1 MIKRI
6 DNYDLTPRNTFAMK
20 VKCGAFMEYDSAA
33 DIPFLLSSVRK
44 DVDTF
49 HIGGGSNLLF
59 TRDFP
64 GVVFHS
70 AIKGYEIISDEN
82 PQDIIVR
89 VGAGEIMDDFVRWSC
104 DRNLWGVE
112 NLSGIPG
119 EVGASAVQNVGAYG
133 TEACD
138 SIVAVHAYDKVG
150 RDFVTFTNEQC
161 RYGYR
166 DSIFKKPD
174 SKRRYIIH
182 AVDYRLSAT
191 KGPELSYPALQKLFE
206 GKDRNTITPNDVRAA
221 VIATR
226 DSKLPDP
233 SVTPSAGSFFK
244 NPVILDDSFHRL
256 CETIGGHEPPH
267 YKVDGGYK
275 IPAAWLIDQC
285 GWKGYE
291 DGNVAVWR
299 LQPLVIV
306 NPKREATPDE
316 VIALERKIIQ
326 SVRDRFGITL
336 SPEVEHI

>member
-1 MIKRI
+1 MITRI

-20 VKCGAFMEYDSAA
+20 VKCGAFMEYTKAA

-49 HIGGGSNLLF
+49 HIGAGSNLLF

-70 AIKGYEIISDEN
+70 AIKGYEILCET
-82 PQDIIVR
+82 PEEIIVR
-89 VGAGEIMDDFVRWSC
+89 VGSGEVMDDFVSWACSRG
-104 DRNLWGVE
+104 LWGIE

-133 TEACD
+133 TEASD
-138 SIVAVHAYDKVG
+138 VIKAVHAYDKVG
-150 RDFVTFTNEQC
+150 REFVTFTNEQC
-161 RYGYR
+161 CYGYR
-166 DSIFKKPD
+166 DSIFKKAD

-182 AVDYRLSAT
+182 AVDYILSPV
-191 KGPELSYPALQKLFE
+191 KGPNLSYPALKKLFE
-206 GKDRNTITPNDVRAA
+206 NTDLSGISPNDVRAA

-233 SVTPSAGSFFK
+233 SIIPSAGSFFK
-244 NPVILDDSFHRL
+244 NPVISEERFNKL
-256 CETIGGHEPPH
+256 CETEGNSRPPY
-267 YKVDGGYK
+267 YKVSTGYK

-291 DGNVAVWR
+291 EGNVGVWR

-306 NPKREATPDE
+306 NSTGCAAPDE
-316 VIALERKIIQ
+316 VMALEKKIIQ
-326 SVRDRFGITL
+326 SVHERFDINL